1 MHVDFDPLQIKD
13 ANYVESVKCLIV
25 EAIESF
31 NMIMEVYESE
41 HAEKVQ
47 AVYPSAEEEL
57 LDFLNRCK
65 LKGPKVYDKKIIE
78 GLEKTK
84 PQPSKVGKCPSR
96 GQMIFNKRS
105 VPYRI
110 KNVVTGYKLFFQQ
123 NVSPIVK

>member
-13 ANYVESVKCLIV
+13 ANYVESVKCLMV

-31 NMIMEVYESE
+31 HMIMEVYESE

-47 AVYPSAEEEL
+47 VIYPSVEEEL

-65 LKGPKVYDKKIIE
+65 LKGSKVYDKKIIE

-84 PQPSKVGKCPSR
+84 PQPSKGENGPSR
-96 GQMIFNKRS
+96 GQISFNKRGI
-105 VPYRI
+105 PYRI
-110 KNVVTGYKLFFQQ
+110 KNVATGYKLFFQQ